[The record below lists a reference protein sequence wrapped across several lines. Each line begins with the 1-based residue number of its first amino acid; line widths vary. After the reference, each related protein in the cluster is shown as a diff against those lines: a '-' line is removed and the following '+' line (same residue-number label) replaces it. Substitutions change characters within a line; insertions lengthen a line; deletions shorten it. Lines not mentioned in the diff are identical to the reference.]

1 MRRVRVFHHDKC
13 FDGAASAALF
23 AAFYA
28 RRVHADTS
36 FEFCGLTH
44 KATAL
49 FDPAEFTGDDNAIVD
64 FKYCPDPRVT
74 WWFDHHQSAFLNP
87 ADAARFNT
95 ERSSQQFCDPAYR
108 SCTELIADMTR
119 EHFGFD
125 PAPHAELIRWADR
138 IDGAVYESAASAVA
152 LGEPAMQL
160 TLAIE
165 GARDPGFLKRVIP
178 DLATLPLSSLVAQ
191 PYVQAELQPLLQRHR
206 ASLDIIARKSD
217 CRDGVVFF
225 DVSDEDLEGYN
236 KFVPYFIHPGAV
248 YNVGLS
254 RSSFRMKVSV
264 GSNPWNVIPTMEN
277 LAAICERYGG
287 GGHARVGAISFLP
300 EQHDRAREVAHEIV
314 AELRHSFCQGA
325 AARVQA
331 SS

>member
-1 MRRVRVFHHDKC
+1 VRRVRVFHHDKC

-28 RRVHADTS
+28 RRVHADAT

-49 FDPAEFTGDDNAIVD
+49 FDPAEFNADDNAVVD
-64 FKYCPDPRVT
+64 FKYSPDPRVT
-74 WWFDHHQSAFLNP
+74 WWFDHHQSAFLSP
-87 ADAARFNT
+87 DDAAHFQR
-95 ERSSQQFCDPAYR
+95 EQSPQKFCDPAYR
-108 SCTELIADMTR
+108 SCTELIADITR
-119 EHFGFD
+119 LRFGFD
-125 PAPHAELIRWADR
+125 PTPHAELIHWADR

-178 DLATLPLSSLVAQ
+178 DLTTLPLAALVAQ

-206 ASLDIIARKSD
+206 ESLDVIASRSE
-217 CRDGVVFF
+217 CRDGVVYF

-236 KFVPYFIHPGAV
+236 KFVPYFLHPSAI

-254 RSSFRMKVSV
+254 RSTFRMKVSV
-264 GSNPWNVIPTMEN
+264 GSNPWNVIPEMEN

-300 EQHDRAREVAHEIV
+300 EQRDEARQAAHEIV
-314 AELRHSFCQGA
+314 TELRRSFRHHPA
-325 AARVQA
+325 TPVQA
-331 SS
+331 PG